1 MKLRM
6 DLSHESIARN
16 TQNSDAFLNLTRQNI
31 TILLSI
37 RPNLMNLSK
46 FGTKFTRQSGINQL
60 MKDLGEAYTSD
71 LPGLCMLGGGNPAFV
86 PEAQDLFGKEMERL
100 IDNGLFE
107 RMVGIYDGPQGEQS
121 FRDVLSSFLNKQ
133 FGWNIGPQNISLTNG
148 SQNSFFYLFN
158 ALAGEMPDGSVKKIL
173 FPLSPEYVGYADAGL
188 SDNMFVSNRPKIE
201 LLDNKQ
207 FKYRINFDDLP
218 INDDIAAICL
228 SRPTN
233 PTGNVV
239 GNRELARLRLLAKEH
254 DIPLI
259 IDNAYGQPF
268 PNVIYTDAKLTWDEN
283 TVLCM
288 SLSKLGLP
296 GARTGI
302 VIANESITQTIS
314 ALSGII
320 TLAPNS
326 VGAALMTRL
335 IESDE
340 ITHLTENIIKP
351 FYRTRLASTVN
362 IFNDVFAN
370 LPVLMH
376 KPEGA
381 FFLWLWCQELP
392 ISTRE
397 LYARLKDRNVFVIPG
412 EDFFIDIDPRWTHTQ
427 QCLRINYGQP
437 EDRIRTGF
445 EILAEELRSLYSL

>member
-1 MKLRM
+1 MK
-6 DLSHESIARN
+6 
-16 TQNSDAFLNLTRQNI
+16 
-31 TILLSI
+31 
-37 RPNLMNLSK
+37 LSK
-46 FGTKFTRQSGINQL
+46 FVSKFTRQSGINQL
-60 MKDLGEAYTSD
+60 MVDLGEAYASD
-71 LPGLCMLGGGNPAFV
+71 HPDLCMLGGGNPASI
-86 PEAQDLFGKEMERL
+86 PEAQTLFGKEMERL
-100 IDNGLFE
+100 IENNLFE

-121 FRDVLSSFLNKQ
+121 FREVLSDYLNLQ

-158 ALAGEMPDGSVKKIL
+158 ALAGEMPDGSFRKIM

-188 SDNMFVSNRPKIE
+188 SENMFTSFRPNIE
-201 LLDNKQ
+201 HLENKQ
-207 FKYRINFDDLP
+207 FKYRVNFDELE
-218 INDDIAAICL
+218 IGDDIAAICL

-239 GNRELARLRLLAKEH
+239 GNRELARLDELARKH
-254 DIPLI
+254 NIPLI
-259 IDNAYGQPF
+259 VDNAYGQPF
-268 PNVIYTDAKLTWDEN
+268 PNVIYADAELRWNDN

-302 VIANESITQTIS
+302 VIANEDITNTIS

-326 VGAALMTRL
+326 VGAALMTRM
-335 IESDE
+335 IEDGE
-340 ITHLTENIIKP
+340 IEHLSENIIKP
-351 FYRTRLASTVN
+351 FYRQQLDAAIDV
-362 IFNDVFAN
+362 FNDVFQD

-381 FFLWLWCQELP
+381 FFLWLWCQDLP
-392 ISTRE
+392 VSTKE
-397 LYARLKDRNVFVIPG
+397 LYARLKAKQVFVIPG
-412 EDFFIDIDPRWTHTQ
+412 EDFFIDIDPKWKHTQ

-437 EDRIRTGF
+437 TEKLRAGF
-445 EILAEELRSLYSL
+445 ETIADELRSLYQA

>member
-1 MKLRM
+1 MK
-6 DLSHESIARN
+6 
-16 TQNSDAFLNLTRQNI
+16 
-31 TILLSI
+31 
-37 RPNLMNLSK
+37 LSK

-60 MKDLGEAYTSD
+60 MEDLGEAYTSNH
-71 LPGLCMLGGGNPAFV
+71 PELCMLGGGNPAFV
-86 PEAQDLFGKEMERL
+86 PEAQALFGKEMERL

-121 FRDVLSSFLNKQ
+121 FRDVLSHFLNEQ

-158 ALAGEMPDGSVKKIL
+158 ALAGEMPDGSFKKIL

-188 SDNMFVSNRPKIE
+188 SDDMFVSNKPNIE

-207 FKYRINFDDLP
+207 FKYRVNFDELE
-218 INDDIAAICL
+218 IGDDIAAICL

-239 GNRELARLRLLAKEH
+239 SDRELARLRELAEAH

-259 IDNAYGQPF
+259 VDNAYGQPF
-268 PNVIYTDAKLTWDEN
+268 PNVIYADAKLGWDEN

-302 VIANESITQTIS
+302 VIANEEITQTIS

-335 IESDE
+335 IESGE
-340 ITHLTENIIKP
+340 ITHLTEDIIKP
-351 FYRTRLASTVN
+351 FYRARLDSALALFDE
-362 IFNDVFAN
+362 IFAD
-370 LPVLMH
+370 LPVLIH

-381 FFLWLWCQELP
+381 FFLWLWCQDLP
-392 ISTRE
+392 ISAKE
-397 LYARLKDRNVFVIPG
+397 LYARLKAKNVFVIPG
-412 EDFFIDIDPRWTHTQ
+412 EDFFIDIDPNWEHTQ

-437 EDRIRTGF
+437 EDRIRAGF
-445 EILAEELRSLYSL
+445 EILAQELRVLYAPD

>member
-1 MKLRM
+1 MK
-6 DLSHESIARN
+6 
-16 TQNSDAFLNLTRQNI
+16 
-31 TILLSI
+31 
-37 RPNLMNLSK
+37 LSK
-46 FGTKFTRQSGINQL
+46 FGSKFTRQSGINQL
-60 MKDLGEAYTSD
+60 MVDLGEAYASD
-71 LPGLCMLGGGNPAFV
+71 HPDLCMLGGGNPASI
-86 PEAQDLFGKEMERL
+86 PEAQTLFGKEMERL
-100 IDNGLFE
+100 IENNLFE

-121 FRDVLSSFLNKQ
+121 FREVLSDYLNLQ

-158 ALAGEMPDGSVKKIL
+158 ALAGEMPDGSFRKIM

-188 SDNMFVSNRPKIE
+188 SENMFTSFRPNIE
-201 LLDNKQ
+201 HLENKQ
-207 FKYRINFDDLP
+207 FKYRVNFDELE
-218 INDDIAAICL
+218 IGDDIAAICL

-239 GNRELARLRLLAKEH
+239 GNRELARLDELARKH
-254 DIPLI
+254 NIPLI
-259 IDNAYGQPF
+259 VDNAYGQPF
-268 PNVIYTDAKLTWDEN
+268 PNVIYADAELRWNDN

-302 VIANESITQTIS
+302 VIANEDITNTIS

-326 VGAALMTRL
+326 VGAALMTRM
-335 IESDE
+335 IEDGE
-340 ITHLTENIIKP
+340 IEHLSENIIKP
-351 FYRTRLASTVN
+351 FYRQQLDAAIDV
-362 IFNDVFAN
+362 FNDVFQD

-392 ISTRE
+392 VSTKE
-397 LYARLKDRNVFVIPG
+397 LYARLKAKQVFVIPG
-412 EDFFIDIDPRWTHTQ
+412 EDFFIDIDPKWKHTQ

-437 EDRIRTGF
+437 TEKLRAGF
-445 EILAEELRSLYSL
+445 ETIADELRSLYQA